1 VAEEQFHPS
10 DRMSTPDNFYARV
23 SSLRELA
30 LDLLQDFS
38 DAARSG
44 IDAPDEVI
52 VDLQSV
58 GNVLGRVE
66 GQLAPAAA
74 ESAAGQAAA
83 PSEPTRPP
91 RPELV
96 PALTGEA
103 AAVLALAE
111 STVTSAVSEQDEAE
125 RWLRVLREHGV
136 VGAALQALGVPLA
149 ELTTRAEPASVRAT
163 RAEGDDPVVKV
174 AEEAADFAA
183 SRDAKA
189 TGTPDVLFAVL
200 AQYDQLFDRALYA
213 AGAVGRRELFAA
225 LAEGARVTA

>member
-1 VAEEQFHPS
+1 
-10 DRMSTPDNFYARV
+10 MSTADNGSASRSDFFGRV
-23 SSLRELA
+23 SALRGLA

-44 IDAPDEVI
+44 VDVPDDVI

-66 GQLAPAAA
+66 RELAPAPA
-74 ESAAGQAAA
+74 ESSAGQTAA
-83 PSEPTRPP
+83 PSQPKVPP

-96 PALTGEA
+96 PPLTGEA

-111 STVTSAVSEQDEAE
+111 STVSSALSEQDEAE

-136 VGAALQALGVPLA
+136 VGEALQALGVPLA
-149 ELTTRAEPASVRAT
+149 ELTTRAEPASIRGT
-163 RAEGDDPVVKV
+163 RAEGDDPVGRV

-183 SRDAKA
+183 GRGAKA
-189 TGTPDVLFAVL
+189 TGTADVLFAVL

-213 AGAVGRRELFAA
+213 AASMGRRELLAE
-225 LAEGARVTA
+225 LAEGARVTS